1 MNKLQKC
8 IDDNKANTSRSREV
22 IYKILLNSSDCLTVN
37 QIIEKSI
44 SEYPKKISI
53 NTIYRHLRF
62 FIDCELTFVIQ
73 DDLKRSYYCLCRE
86 NTMIF
91 SICTKCN
98 KIQKMKTDLCD
109 EFKDSEFI
117 TIHKICKECK

>member
-8 IDDNKANTSRSREV
+8 IDNNKVNTSKSREV
-22 IYKILLNSSDCLTVN
+22 IYKILLNSSGCLTVN

-44 SEYPKKISI
+44 NAYPKKISI

-62 FIDCELTFVIQ
+62 FIDCELIFVIQ

-91 SICTKCN
+91 SVCTKCN
-98 KIQKMKTDLCD
+98 TIKKIEADLCS
-109 EFKDSEFI
+109 EFKDSDFI
-117 TIHKICKECK
+117 TIHNKCQNCK